1 MPRCVPINNADVTL
15 RENYFIFA
23 CLFSGERRLVNRV
36 NRQMISLPNRWHA
49 KSCKQRRLVTSRKRP
64 SRLYG
69 YILTR
74 CSKCF
79 SVFFSVTPQVLFAQD
94 RFNVLLT
101 VNVGD
106 VSRDSYDIVQLTP
119 TSMTFRAVVRS
130 TEFTFSLELFDE
142 IDVDNCQVK
151 SWRVTYCLQAMSTNV
166 LRSILFPGWHQ
177 TFASVCGLAQ
187 ENLST
192 MAACSPRVQ
201 SMKLLRLTSSWTH
214 RDNINWRKLFH
225 CRDLPSYLPISIVL
239 MFPLPTKTKT
249 ANQRPRPLR
258 KLSPNPST
266 SPSVS
271 C

>member
-15 RENYFIFA
+15 RENYLIFA
-23 CLFSGERRLVNRV
+23 CLFSGERRLVSRV

-106 VSRDSYDIVQLTP
+106 VSRDSYDIVQLTQI
-119 TSMTFRAVVRS
+119 SMTFRAVVRS

-151 SWRVTYCLQAMSTNV
+151 SWGSNIVYKQWAQMYWDVFYFQVDIKHSQV
-166 LRSILFPGWHQ
+166 FVGLRKK
-177 TFASVCGLAQ
+177 TFRQ
-187 ENLST
+187 W
-192 MAACSPRVQ
+192 PRV
-201 SMKLLRLTSSWTH
+201 H
-214 RDNINWRKLFH
+214 RECKVW
-225 CRDLPSYLPISIVL
+225 
-239 MFPLPTKTKT
+239 
-249 ANQRPRPLR
+249 
-258 KLSPNPST
+258 
-266 SPSVS
+266 S
-271 C
+271 CYD